1 MEVHQVKYVYYII
14 LSLYVT
20 WSFFGALIFSRYG
33 TPKLMVLVVANL
45 NNLALGVTAIHVLWI
60 NRTLLPQAVRPRW
73 YSQLGLVA
81 CAVFYL
87 GLALLVFISTQV
99 PMLREM
105 FR

>member
-1 MEVHQVKYVYYII
+1 MKFGQLDINPAENPGVLDTGTWDVPAACQQVR
-14 LSLYVT
+14 
-20 WSFFGALIFSRYG
+20 A
-33 TPKLMVLVVANL
+33 ANL

-87 GLALLVFISTQV
+87 GLALLVFISTQL

-105 FR
+105 LR